1 MQLFDAEGRRL
12 YVTEEERR
20 AFVAAAA
27 KAPREVRTFCGVL
40 HATGCRISEALA
52 LTPQQ
57 IDLSGRVV
65 VFESLKK
72 RRKGVYRAVPVP
84 PELLDALDLV
94 HGIREAQRRGQ
105 AKALL
110 WPWSRMTAFRRVQE
124 VIAAAGIPDGPH
136 ACPKGLRHGFGVQ
149 AVSRGIALNMVQK
162 WLGMPSSPRPRSTR
176 TPSVRRSRASQ
187 PGCGERPGLAQK
199 RSVVRGKGCGRTDPR
214 DRAGHGRLSGSAPRQ
229 PITLVGRDGVFTR
242 H

>member
-1 MQLFDAEGRRL
+1 MNGINQPQQGMQLFDAEGRRL
-12 YVTEEERR
+12 YFTEEERR

-27 KAPREVRTFCGVL
+27 KAPREARTFCGTL

-52 LTPQQ
+52 LTARQ

-72 RRKGVYRAVPVP
+72 RRKGVFRAVPVP
-84 PELLDALDLV
+84 PELLDTLDMV

-105 AKALL
+105 VQALL
-110 WPWSRMTAFRRVQE
+110 WPWSRMTGFRRVQE

-162 WLGMPSSPRPRSTR
+162 WLGHAQLTTTAISANA
-176 TPSVRRSRASQ
+176 V
-187 PGCGERPGLAQK
+187 GEEEQSIAARMW
-199 RSVVRGKGCGRTDPR
+199 
-214 DRAGHGRLSGSAPRQ
+214 
-229 PITLVGRDGVFTR
+229 
-242 H
+242 

>member
-1 MQLFDAEGRRL
+1 MNSINRSRTGMQLYDAEGRRF
-12 YVTEEERR
+12 YVIEDERR
-20 AFVAAAA
+20 AFIAAAA
-27 KAPREVRTFCGVL
+27 KALREVRTFCGLL

-52 LTPQQ
+52 LTAQQ

-94 HGIREAQRRGQ
+94 HGLREAQRRGQ
-105 AKALL
+105 AKALLL

-124 VIAAAGIPDGPH
+124 VVAAAGIPDGPH

-162 WLGMPSSPRPRSTR
+162 WLGHAQLTTTAMYANA
-176 TPSVRRSRASQ
+176 V
-187 PGCGERPGLAQK
+187 GEEEQSIAARMW
-199 RSVVRGKGCGRTDPR
+199 
-214 DRAGHGRLSGSAPRQ
+214 
-229 PITLVGRDGVFTR
+229 
-242 H
+242 

>member
-1 MQLFDAEGRRL
+1 MQLYDAEGRRL
-12 YVTEEERR
+12 YFTEDERR

-52 LTPQQ
+52 LTAQQ
-57 IDLSGRVV
+57 IDLSGRVI

-94 HGIREAQRRGQ
+94 HGLREAQQRGQ

-124 VIAAAGIPDGPH
+124 VSGRHPGRPPRLPQGPAARLWHAG
-136 ACPKGLRHGFGVQ
+136 R
-149 AVSRGIALNMVQK
+149 
-162 WLGMPSSPRPRSTR
+162 
-176 TPSVRRSRASQ
+176 Q
-187 PGCGERPGLAQK
+187 PGHRPEHGAEMAGARPAHHDCDLRERRGRRRAEHRRADVVSGPAPRGAKGFPFEQGGRTATERKVFCFWEKLYNQSYPCS
-199 RSVVRGKGCGRTDPR
+199 SVV
-214 DRAGHGRLSGSAPRQ
+214 
-229 PITLVGRDGVFTR
+229 
-242 H
+242 